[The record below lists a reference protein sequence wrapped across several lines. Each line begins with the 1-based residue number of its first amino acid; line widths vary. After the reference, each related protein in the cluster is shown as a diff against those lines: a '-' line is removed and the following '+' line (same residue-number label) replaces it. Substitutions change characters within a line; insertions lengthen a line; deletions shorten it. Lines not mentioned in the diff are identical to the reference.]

1 MKNNDPL
8 KPLEQKL
15 VKESARRPGR
25 FGKFQKRAK
34 RELIDLQNEEQ
45 KEQRSPAPIREGK

>member
-1 MKNNDPL
+1 MKTNDPL

-45 KEQRSPAPIREGK
+45 KEQRSPAPERIK